1 MKSTV
6 NFKAET
12 LLVLYGQ
19 VINKH
24 LRMKTSI
31 NLESLTEIPKHFGGG
46 GRPAQEKKNRYLDKL
61 TVYKHH
67 FLA

>member
-46 GRPAQEKKNRYLDKL
+46 GGNTCTRKKK
-61 TVYKHH
+61 
-67 FLA
+67 

>member
-1 MKSTV
+1 MKSAV

-46 GRPAQEKKNRYLDKL
+46 GGEYLHKKKKIDI
-61 TVYKHH
+61 
-67 FLA
+67 